1 MLADPGRGVQVRRSE
16 SCLEAMKA
24 ETIKARDAKAFRA
37 AVKNED
43 WEGAATQLAEVSA
56 IDAAA
61 NVLEID
67 EPARSRVLRAL
78 AECEC
83 PAGNPREAFLVMPYR
98 QVVGRRLGWLVVLM
112 IGQMFTATVLDYF
125 DEQLERAL
133 VLALFIPMI
142 ISSGGNAGSQASTLL
157 IRAMAMGEV
166 RLLDWWRVV
175 GRELVVGAILG
186 LVLGCVAFARI
197 AVINRGYGDYWWGI
211 AWTIG
216 LSTVAVVL
224 CGSLLGSILPLLL
237 RACRT
242 DPATSSAPFV
252 ATLADVGGLIIY
264 FSIAIAI
271 LKGTIL

>member
-1 MLADPGRGVQVRRSE
+1 
-16 SCLEAMKA
+16 MKA
-24 ETIKARDAKAFRA
+24 KSIEADGAEAFRS
-37 AVKNED
+37 AVEKED
-43 WEGAATQLAEVSA
+43 WGGAAAQLAGA
-56 IDAAA
+56 PAPTAAA
-61 NVLEID
+61 TVLELD
-67 EPARSRVLRAL
+67 EPGRSRVLRAL
-78 AECEC
+78 AECDG
-83 PAGNPREAFLVMPYR
+83 PTGNPREAFLVMPYR
-98 QVVGRRLGWLVVLM
+98 QAVGRRLGWLVVLM
-112 IGQMFTATVLDYF
+112 IGQMFTASVLDYF

-142 ISSGGNAGSQASTLL
+142 ISSGGNAGSQAATLL

-175 GRELVVGAILG
+175 GRELVVGAVLG
-186 LVLGCVAFARI
+186 LVLGCVAFGRI
-197 AVINRGYGDYWWGI
+197 AVINQGYGDHWLGI